1 MDSQALAHA
10 HQIAANGLRREAE
23 IASAEQLD
31 RRGYDQHPPLPH
43 HPNTNLN
50 RPQKILVDDDPTL
63 EKTTLEEHFH
73 LNSEDKESL
82 DSTRTADEPSMTP
95 PTEESSCGRTS
106 SAGRRFEKRYHTVG
120 EVDQMKSTPMNPI
133 NQSTIL
139 KRFSWN
145 VGSQKKISR
154 LSDVNNLNN
163 LFSN

>member
-1 MDSQALAHA
+1 
-10 HQIAANGLRREAE
+10 LRREAE
-23 IASAEQLD
+23 VASAEQLD

-43 HPNTNLN
+43 QIHNTTTLN

-63 EKTTLEEHFH
+63 EKPTLDEHFH
-73 LNSEDKESL
+73 SNSEDKESI

-95 PTEESSCGRTS
+95 STEENSSGRTS

-120 EVDQMKSTPMNPI
+120 EVEAMKSTPMNPI

-154 LSDVNNLNN
+154 LSDVSELNS
-163 LFSN
+163 LFL